1 MSAIEHTS
9 TTIHRTPASRTPRVT
24 VAQLFLRAV
33 RRWQTNRAIAELS
46 RLDDRQLEDVGI
58 SRNDIPK
65 VVAGLL
71 RPEETPS
78 SDHAPVSTVEDPMR
92 LAA

>member
-1 MSAIEHTS
+1 MSAIEHTT

-58 SRNDIPK
+58 SRNDIPM
-65 VVAGLL
+65 VVAGIL
-71 RPEETPS
+71 RPEEAPS
-78 SDHAPVSTVEDPMR
+78 GKHAPASTVEDPMR
-92 LAA
+92 QAA

>member
-1 MSAIEHTS
+1 MSEIEHTS
-9 TTIHRTPASRTPRVT
+9 TTIHRAPASRTPRVT

-92 LAA
+92 QAA

>member
-1 MSAIEHTS
+1 MSAIEHT
-9 TTIHRTPASRTPRVT
+9 TRTNQRTPASRKPRVT
-24 VAQLFLRAV
+24 VAQLFLRSV

-92 LAA
+92 QAA